1 VNDASLM
8 EIMLPS
14 FCLCLL
20 MVGMLS
26 YLGIHVIKR
35 EIIFVDLALAQIAA
49 LGALIGFLL
58 GIPLHTQASYGFS
71 LALTALAAAVFTL
84 SRSRRSPV
92 PQEAIIGLVYAI
104 AAAVAIVL
112 IDKAPH
118 GAEHIKDVLT
128 GSILWV
134 KWQTVGTV
142 AAVYAAV
149 GLFHLIFHK
158 LFLWITENPEE
169 AEAQGVRVRLWDFL
183 FYLTFGLVITVSVGS
198 AGVLMVF
205 VFLVAPA
212 VMAVLLTDRLLY
224 QVLFGWTLGFVA
236 TAGGLV
242 LSYLGDLSSG
252 PVVIGAYAV
261 VLLLV
266 GAVIHVVRASDRAR
280 ALRQTLAVG
289 GAFALCL
296 AGLLLVGRAV
306 GARMHGHGHHEHS
319 AGVSA
324 AADQQHPGETPA
336 PAAEGAAAQEPAVTD
351 LEAALAASDD
361 PGEQADAVCQALD
374 ESLETGV
381 ELALQYLEGEPPP
394 FFAQQVVDKLDSLLP
409 QPTGFDVEQP
419 FSAEVNQQAAARVRA
434 AAATR

>member
-1 VNDASLM
+1 MNEASLLQL
-8 EIMLPS
+8 MLPS

-58 GIPLHTQASYGFS
+58 GIPLYTQASYGFS
-71 LALTALAAAVFTL
+71 LALTAMAAAVFTL

-104 AAAVAIVL
+104 AAAVAILL

-134 KWQTVGTV
+134 KWRTVGTV

-158 LFLWITENPEE
+158 PFLWITRDPEE
-169 AEAQGVRVRLWDFL
+169 AEARGVKVRLWDFL
-183 FYLTFGLVITVSVGS
+183 FYFSFGLVITVSVGS

-212 VMAVLLTDRLLY
+212 VMAVMLTDRWLY
-224 QVLFGWTLGFVA
+224 QMAFGWALGFVA
-236 TAGGLV
+236 TAGGLM

-252 PVVIGAYAV
+252 PVVIGSYAV
-261 VLLLV
+261 VLLIV
-266 GAVIHVVRASDRAR
+266 GAIIHVVRAEERAR
-280 ALRQTLAVG
+280 ALRQTLTVG
-289 GAFALCL
+289 SAFALCL
-296 AGLLLVGRAV
+296 AGLLLVGRVV
-306 GARMHGHGHHEHS
+306 GSHMRGRARHEH
-319 AGVSA
+319 A
-324 AADQQHPGETPA
+324 AALASSVHERAGKA
-336 PAAEGAAAQEPAVTD
+336 PAAAGETTTGLDTAA
-351 LEAALAASDD
+351 D
-361 PGEQADAVCQALD
+361 PGEQADAVCRALD
-374 ESLETGV
+374 RDPAAGAK
-381 ELALQYLEGEPPP
+381 LALQYLKENPPP
-394 FFAQQVVDKLDSLLP
+394 YFAQQVVDKLDSLLP
-409 QPTGFDVEQP
+409 QPSGFDVAES
-419 FSAEVNQQAAARVRA
+419 FSAAVNQKAAARVRA
-434 AAATR
+434 NLMKR